1 MAYPSRGAQKIIR
14 ELAATAG
21 GCTPGLRTL
30 RDEVTNDGFRLSVS
44 PVEWIFTETFM
55 QSRSWKANIANIV

>member
-1 MAYPSRGAQKIIR
+1 M
-14 ELAATAG
+14 
-21 GCTPGLRTL
+21 RTL